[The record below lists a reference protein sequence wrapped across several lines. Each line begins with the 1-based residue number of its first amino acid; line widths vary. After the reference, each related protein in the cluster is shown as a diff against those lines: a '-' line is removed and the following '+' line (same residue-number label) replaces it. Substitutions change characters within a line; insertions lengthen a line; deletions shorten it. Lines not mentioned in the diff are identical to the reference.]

1 MIIAINA
8 RTLRSVPRDGIGWF
22 TLEVVRGMV
31 RNHPG
36 HRFVMIGDRR
46 YRQIAG
52 NGDRYEER
60 LAGTGQVQGDRLPGT
75 GELQGDRLPGTG
87 ELLGDRLPGTGELLG
102 DRLPGT
108 GELLGDRL
116 PGTGEGNGIVLSE
129 GNDSR
134 KDRLPVYGSNIEY
147 VTIPLRTVHPVLW
160 HVWHEYLLPSVLK
173 RIGADVFI
181 APDGMIPLRTDVP
194 CIPVIHDLNHEHR
207 PGDIPR
213 AESIYYR
220 RRFPLFAGKGA
231 RVATVSHF
239 SAADIAETYGVDPGK
254 IDVVPNGV
262 AENFSPPLAGE
273 ADETRRQYTGGRPYF
288 LFVSNFSPRKN
299 VEAVIRAFEQ
309 FRKAGHSDHV
319 LLLAGRRLYLTREMD
334 RHLDASPYGSDILF
348 TGSVTRDVLRR
359 LYGAAEALTFVPWL
373 EGFGIPV
380 VEAQRCG
387 TPCILSD
394 GSSLPEVSG
403 GAALCVSPAD
413 AGAIAEAMARLVT
426 DGALRRRLTAEGLAN
441 SMRYTWEGAADAMWK
456 SVMKATS
463 R

>member
-8 RTLRSVPRDGIGWF
+8 RTLRAVPRDGIGWF
-22 TLEVVRGMV
+22 TYEVVRGMV
-31 RNHPG
+31 RNHPE
-36 HRFVMIGDRR
+36 HRFVLIGDRR
-46 YRQIAG
+46 Y
-52 NGDRYEER
+52 
-60 LAGTGQVQGDRLPGT
+60 DRLPAKSG
-75 GELQGDRLPGTG
+75 GKGKRLR
-87 ELLGDRLPGTGELLG
+87 D
-102 DRLPGT
+102 
-108 GELLGDRL
+108 
-116 PGTGEGNGIVLSE
+116 
-129 GNDSR
+129 DSGG
-134 KDRLPVYGSNIEY
+134 KHGGFPVEGSNVEY
-147 VTIPLRTVHPVLW
+147 VTIPLRTVHPLLW
-160 HVWHEYLLPSVLK
+160 HFWHEYLLPPVLK
-173 RIGADVFI
+173 RIRADVFI
-181 APDGMIPLRTDVP
+181 APDGMMPLRTDVP

-213 AESIYYR
+213 RECRYYR
-220 RRFPLFAGKGA
+220 KRFPLFVQKGM

-239 SAADIAETYGVDPGK
+239 SAGDIAATYGISPDK

-262 AENFSPPLAGE
+262 ADIFSPPLPGE
-273 ADETRRQYTGGRPYF
+273 ADETRKQYSGGRPYF

-299 VEAVIRAFEQ
+299 VEAVIRAFEL
-309 FRKAGHSDHV
+309 FRQRGGGDHV
-319 LLLAGRRLYLTREMD
+319 LLLAGRRLYLNREMD
-334 RHLDASPYGSDILF
+334 MHLEASPYGNDILF

-394 GSSLPEVSG
+394 SSSLPEVSG

-426 DGALRRRLTAEGLAN
+426 DGALRRRLAAEGYAN
-441 SMRYTWEGAADAMWK
+441 SLRYSWETAAAEMWNSVIKATEGA
-456 SVMKATS
+456 

>member
-8 RTLRSVPRDGIGWF
+8 RTLRAVPRDGIGWF
-22 TLEVVRGMV
+22 TYEVIRGMV
-31 RNHPG
+31 RNHPE
-36 HRFVMIGDRR
+36 HRFVLIGDRR
-46 YRQIAG
+46 YSRLPAG
-52 NGDRYEER
+52 SGGQGEWVRVDRYR
-60 LAGTGQVQGDRLPGT
+60 KY
-75 GELQGDRLPGTG
+75 
-87 ELLGDRLPGTGELLG
+87 
-102 DRLPGT
+102 
-108 GELLGDRL
+108 
-116 PGTGEGNGIVLSE
+116 EGFPVEGINV
-129 GNDSR
+129 
-134 KDRLPVYGSNIEY
+134 EY
-147 VTIPLRTVHPVLW
+147 VTIPLRTVHPLLW
-160 HVWHEYLLPSVLK
+160 HVWHEYLLPPVLK
-173 RIGADVFI
+173 RIRADVFI
-181 APDGMIPLRTDVP
+181 APDGMMPLRTDVP
-194 CIPVIHDLNHEHR
+194 CIPVIHDLNYEHR

-213 AESIYYR
+213 GECRYYR
-220 RRFPLFAGKGA
+220 RRFPLFAKKGA

-239 SAADIAETYGVDPGK
+239 SAGDIAAKYGISPDQ

-262 AENFSPPLAGE
+262 AEIFSPPLPGE
-273 ADETRRQYTGGRPYF
+273 AEETRKQYTGGRPYF

-299 VEAVIRAFEQ
+299 VEVVIRAFEI
-309 FRKAGHSDHV
+309 FRRSGSGDHV

-334 RHLDASPYGSDILF
+334 RHLVASPYGSDILF

-413 AGAIAEAMARLVT
+413 AGATADAMARLVT
-426 DGALRRRLTAEGLAN
+426 DGALRSRLAAEGHTN
-441 SMRYTWEGAADAMWK
+441 SLRYTWEKAAEEMWNSVIKAAGGA
-456 SVMKATS
+456 

>member
-8 RTLRSVPRDGIGWF
+8 RTLRAVPRDGIGWF
-22 TLEVVRGMV
+22 TYEVVRGMV
-31 RNHPG
+31 RNHPE
-36 HRFVMIGDRR
+36 HRFVLIGDRR
-46 YRQIAG
+46 P
-52 NGDRYEER
+52 D
-60 LAGTGQVQGDRLPGT
+60 
-75 GELQGDRLPGTG
+75 
-87 ELLGDRLPGTGELLG
+87 
-102 DRLPGT
+102 
-108 GELLGDRL
+108 
-116 PGTGEGNGIVLSE
+116 
-129 GNDSR
+129 
-134 KDRLPVYGSNIEY
+134 PVPVESKNVEY
-147 VTIPLRTVHPVLW
+147 MTIPLRTVHPLLW
-160 HVWHEYLLPSVLK
+160 HFWHEYLLPPVLK
-173 RIGADVFI
+173 RIRADVFI
-181 APDGMIPLRTDVP
+181 APDGMMPLRTDVP

-213 AESIYYR
+213 GECRYYR
-220 RRFPLFAGKGA
+220 RQFPLFARKGA
-231 RVATVSHF
+231 RVATVSGF
-239 SAADIAETYGVDPGK
+239 SAGDIASTYGISPDK

-262 AENFSPPLAGE
+262 AEIFSPPLPGE
-273 ADETRRQYTGGRPYF
+273 ADETRKKYTGGRPCF

-299 VEAVIRAFEQ
+299 VETVIRAFEL
-309 FRKAGHSDHV
+309 FRQRGGGDHV

-334 RHLDASPYGSDILF
+334 RHLEASPYGRDILF

-413 AGAIAEAMARLVT
+413 AGAIAEAMIRLVT
-426 DGALRRRLTAEGLAN
+426 DGALRRRLSAEGHTN
-441 SMRYTWEGAADAMWK
+441 SLRYTWEKAAEEMWN
-456 SVMKATS
+456 SVMKAAGGA